1 MRQRQLRSLE
11 APLRN
16 RFPPYFAM
24 FFMCDFNGLV
34 GVWAMVA
41 FLFQLPTRVRRVK
54 QKEHDHKSIT
64 HMSGHLHFF
73 RP

>member
-11 APLRN
+11 APCGTA
-16 RFPPYFAM
+16 FPYFAM